1 METTL
6 HRQLKEQFRL
16 PGSQIE
22 VKLGRFRI
30 DVVNDDRLME
40 IQRSGLSSIRD
51 KINKLLNDGFT
62 VDVVKPLV
70 ARKRLIKLNKADGKE
85 VDRRWSPLRGTI
97 LDLFDEL
104 VYFTRVFPHP
114 NLKLITPLITIEEIR
129 YPGQGKRRRRRKGD
143 FIVQDRQ
150 ILEMKEMHS
159 FETVHDLQQ
168 LLPSSLPPEFDT
180 KELASSLDIPRH
192 QAQKIAYVMRKT
204 GCIVET
210 GKNGNAIVCRKVTKR
225 EAAKELK
232 KKTPKRKV
240 SVEEALAQEQAKASK
255 KRATRKSIAKEIA
268 VEKRID
274 AGDGRTISKPVA
286 KKKTTTRKPAKKPTP
301 KRKSA
306 KLSKRTKVARKKAQS
321 KQVA

>member
-6 HRQLKEQFRL
+6 HRQLKERFRL
-16 PGSQIE
+16 PDSQIE

-30 DVVNDDRLME
+30 DVINGDRLME

-51 KINKLLNDGFT
+51 KINKLLKDGFT

-70 ARKRLIKLNKADGKE
+70 ARKRLIKLSKADGKE

-150 ILEMKEMHS
+150 ILEMKELHS
-159 FETVHDLQQ
+159 FETVLDLQR
-168 LLPSSLPPEFDT
+168 LLPSGLPQEFDT
-180 KELASSLDIPRH
+180 KELAGALGVPRH

-210 GKNGNAIVCRKVTKR
+210 GKRGNAVICRKVTKR

-232 KKTPKRKV
+232 KRTPKRKIL
-240 SVEEALAQEQAKASK
+240 VEEALALEQAKANK
-255 KRATRKSIAKEIA
+255 TRGVTKRRETIEGKA
-268 VEKRID
+268 
-274 AGDGRTISKPVA
+274 ISKPVA
-286 KKKTTTRKPAKKPTP
+286 KKKTTTRKPSAKKSVATAESAKKPRGKG
-301 KRKSA
+301 KRSVLA
-306 KLSKRTKVARKKAQS
+306 KTTRAKT